1 MAAAVLDKNKN
12 KIRVL
17 FVVDVVMQFQMVIAQ
32 AQEPARKN
40 WPELY

>member
-17 FVVDVVMQFQMVIAQ
+17 FTALVLMQLQMINAQ

-40 WPELY
+40 WPEL